1 MDYHYVLSLSL
12 SLSPIGCVGLLL
24 ASSAVV
30 STTTAE
36 LSRVTLHKRP
46 DDELVAAHLKRER
59 DALYDVLN
67 VKKIFS
73 SAEEEQRHLRAAS
86 HTPPT
91 PNDLQKLQ
99 KGESESIKDYANAQY
114 FGVVKIG
121 NPPQEFQVIF
131 DTGSSNL
138 WVPKVGCTHCGNPF
152 FGKKNK
158 YDEDASSSYKEDGSD
173 FEIMYGSGSVKGYF
187 SLDDVLL
194 ADDIVINEQKF
205 AEVTD
210 AGGLG
215 MAYSLGKFDG
225 ILGMGFTSI
234 SVGGAPTVFENA
246 IKQNKVDQPIFAFYL
261 GDNGPGELTF
271 GGYDASKFEGE
282 LKYVKLD
289 EATYW
294 QISLDAI
301 SSGDYHKQADDKIT
315 AIVDSGTSLITG
327 PKKEIAKLAEA
338 VGAKA
343 NIMGEY
349 TIDCSK
355 VNDIPNIVFTIG
367 GTDYAIPGPK
377 TVIQAQGT
385 CLFAF
390 MGIDFPSPGPQWIL
404 GDVFMREYYTVFNYL
419 DKTIGFAKA
428 KK

>member
-1 MDYHYVLSLSL
+1 V
-12 SLSPIGCVGLLL
+12 
-24 ASSAVV
+24 
-30 STTTAE
+30 
-36 LSRVTLHKRP
+36 
-46 DDELVAAHLKRER
+46 
-59 DALYDVLN
+59 
-67 VKKIFS
+67 
-73 SAEEEQRHLRAAS
+73 
-86 HTPPT
+86 
-91 PNDLQKLQ
+91 
-99 KGESESIKDYANAQY
+99 
-114 FGVVKIG
+114 
-121 NPPQEFQVIF
+121 
-131 DTGSSNL
+131 
-138 WVPKVGCTHCGNPF
+138 
-152 FGKKNK
+152 
-158 YDEDASSSYKEDGSD
+158 
-173 FEIMYGSGSVKGYF
+173 GSV
-187 SLDDVLL
+187 
-194 ADDIVINEQKF
+194 
-205 AEVTD
+205 
-210 AGGLG
+210 
-215 MAYSLGKFDG
+215 
-225 ILGMGFTSI
+225 
-234 SVGGAPTVFENA
+234 PTVFENA

-261 GDNGPGELTF
+261 GDNEPGELTF

-301 SSGDYHKQADDKIT
+301 SSGDYHKEAGEKIT

-327 PKKEIAKLAEA
+327 PKKEVAKLAAA

-355 VNDIPNIVFTIG
+355 VDDIPEIVFTIG

-390 MGIDFPSPGPQWIL
+390 MGMDFPPPGPQWIL

>member
-1 MDYHYVLSLSL
+1 MKFVGCISL
-12 SLSPIGCVGLLL
+12 LLL
-24 ASSAVV
+24 ASSAVM
-30 STTTAE
+30 ADM
-36 LSRVTLHKRP
+36 SRVTLYKRP
-46 DDELVAAHLKRER
+46 DDELIAAHLKRER
-59 DALYDVLN
+59 DTLYQMLN
-67 VKKIFS
+67 MKQDDTATSTAIAAAVDS
-73 SAEEEQRHLRAAS
+73 RHLSSLRGSA
-86 HTPPT
+86 
-91 PNDLQKLQ
+91 QKA
-99 KGESESIKDYANAQY
+99 ESITIKDYANAQY
-114 FGVVKIG
+114 YGVVEIG
-121 NPPQEFQVIF
+121 SPPQSFQVIF

-138 WVPKVGCTHCGNPF
+138 WVPKAGCTHCGNPF

-158 YDEDASSSYKEDGSD
+158 YDEDASSTFQEDGSD

-194 ADDIVINEQKF
+194 ADDIVINGQKF

-215 MAYSLGKFDG
+215 LAYSLGKFDG

-246 IKQNKVDQPIFAFYL
+246 IKQNKVDLPIFSFYL

-271 GGYDASKFEGE
+271 GGYDSSKFEGD
-282 LKYVKLD
+282 LKYVHLD
-289 EATYW
+289 AATYW
-294 QISLDAI
+294 QITLDGVK
-301 SSGDYHKQADDKIT
+301 SGDYHKESSDKIT

-327 PKKEIAKLAEA
+327 PKADIAKLATA

-349 TIDCSK
+349 TIDCAK
-355 VNDIPNIVFTIG
+355 VDEIPDIVFTID
-367 GTDYAIPGPK
+367 GTDYPIPGK
-377 TVIQAQGT
+377 STVIQAQGT

-390 MGIDFPSPGPQWIL
+390 MGMDFPPPGPQWIL
-404 GDVFMREYYTVFNYL
+404 GDVFMREYYTVFNYH
-419 DKTIGFAKA
+419 DQTIGFAKS